1 MSFIVTVYANQR
13 RNRLLSQE
21 SIEMARTA
29 DQAKPRKGKGVVKRV
44 AKKSVMK
51 IKSDSAKIKKVA
63 GEKMKAPKV
72 PFLLPSFSALSLC
85 FPTCFPH
92 IRSHFDV
99 CDFLIFRVCNVQKQ
113 APVKKPK
120 TAKGP
125 SYTSRKGTPTLCTV
139 KVSSSPSPLGHSQSL
154 SILYANIGLANAL
167 RNIIVSLSQY
177 AAYLLCK
184 PRR

>member
-1 MSFIVTVYANQR
+1 MSFYSCTRTR
-13 RNRLLSQE
+13 RESQPQV
-21 SIEMARTA
+21 SNEMARTA
-29 DQAKPRKGKGVVKRV
+29 DQAKPRKGKGVEKRV

-72 PFLLPSFSALSLC
+72 PFLLPSFSALSPTCFPHMRC

-154 SILYANIGLANAL
+154 SILHANTWLGQC
-167 RNIIVSLSQY
+167 ST
-177 AAYLLCK
+177 K
-184 PRR
+184 